1 MERLYCRCQSLA
13 DFPERGR
20 AYGPRYRAVN
30 ESSYVIIYRVDPA
43 RRRVAIVAILHSAR
57 DIRRHLGIVES

>member
-1 MERLYCRCQSLA
+1 MERLSRRCQSLA

-30 ESSYVIIYRVDPA
+30 EGSYVIIYRVDPA
-43 RRRVAIVAILHSAR
+43 RRRVASRSCTLPATSA
-57 DIRRHLGIVES
+57 VTSAS